1 MDNYLLDADDYKRMS
16 LVNENVED
24 SIVKVTIQRVQRN
37 ILQTVIT
44 TPLYNRLLQ
53 GVEDNDLNTD
63 EVLLLEDYIQPYL
76 ACECDR
82 KMINNVTYQI
92 RNKAVGKGID
102 PNLNVVSES
111 ENLRLDNSIRQDADA
126 SKKLLLDYLNDNSDL
141 FPEYIVETCN
151 KSKSSGTNYISFI

>member
-1 MDNYLLDADDYKRMS
+1 MDNYLIDADDYKRMS

-24 SIVKVTIQRVQRN
+24 SIIRVTIQRVQRN
-37 ILQTVIT
+37 ILQTIIT
-44 TPLYNRLLQ
+44 APLYERLLQ
-53 GVEDNDLNTD
+53 GVEDNDLNSD
-63 EVLLLEDYIQPYL
+63 EVILLEDYIQPYL

-111 ENLRLDNSIRQDADA
+111 ENLRLDNSIRQDVEA
-126 SKKLLLDYLNDNSDL
+126 SKKLLVDYLNDNFEL
-141 FPEYIVETCN
+141 YPEYVVETCN
-151 KSKSSGTNYISFI
+151 KGKSSGTNYISFI

>member
-1 MDNYLLDADDYKRMS
+1 MS

-24 SIVKVTIQRVQRN
+24 SIVRVTIQRVQRN
-37 ILQTVIT
+37 ILQAVIT

-63 EVLLLEDYIQPYL
+63 EVILLEDYIQPYL

-111 ENLRLDNSIRQDADA
+111 ENLRLDNSIRQDAEG
-126 SKKLLLDYLNDNSDL
+126 SKKLLLDYLNENFEL
-141 FPEYIVETCN
+141 YPEYVVKTCN
-151 KSKSSGTNYISFI
+151 KGKSSGTNYISFI